1 MNPDVIKWAIRN
13 QVSFQALAE
22 LKDIFG
28 LDHIP
33 CTEREPGQD
42 PTEAYTQSV
51 VRIEAAQK
59 GLKLWRNNVGVL
71 TNERGTPVRYG
82 LGNDSPKI
90 NKIIKSGDLIG
101 WRPLL
106 ITDRLVGSTVAQ
118 FLSREC
124 KRPGW
129 KYTGDEHERAQLR
142 WAEVVVAAGGDA
154 GFCTGEGSL

>member
-1 MNPDVIKWAIRN
+1 MNPDVIKWAIRH
-13 QVSFQALAE
+13 QVSFEALAE

-28 LDHIP
+28 IDHIP
-33 CTEREPGQD
+33 FPTPTIM
-42 PTEAYTQSV
+42 PAATEASIQSI
-51 VRIEAAQK
+51 VRMEAAQK
-59 GLKLWRNNVGVL
+59 GLRLWRNNVGVL
-71 TNERGTPVRYG
+71 FDERRVPVRFG

-90 NKIIKSGDLIG
+90 NKIIKSADLIG

-106 ITDRLVGSTVAQ
+106 ITDALVGSTVAQ

-129 KYTGDEHERAQLR
+129 KYSGNEHEQAQLK
-142 WAEVVVAAGGDA
+142 WAEIVVAAGGDG

>member
-1 MNPDVIKWAIRN
+1 MNPDVTQWAIRN
-13 QVSFQALAE
+13 QVSFKALQE

-33 CTEREPGQD
+33 FTH
-42 PTEAYTQSV
+42 EAQKPISEAGVQSL

-59 GLKLWRNNVGVL
+59 GLRLWRNNVGVL

-129 KYTGDEHERAQLR
+129 KYTGDEHERAQLK
-142 WAEVVVAAGGDA
+142 WAELVVAAGGDG

>member
-1 MNPDVIKWAIRN
+1 MNPDVIKWAIRHGI
-13 QVSFQALAE
+13 SLQALQE

-28 LDHIP
+28 IDHIP
-33 CTEREPGQD
+33 YAQCD
-42 PTEAYTQSV
+42 PKEYLTEAYTQSV
-51 VRIEAAQK
+51 VRLEAAQK

-90 NKIIKSGDLIG
+90 NQIIKSGDLIG

-124 KRPGW
+124 KAPGW